1 MIISA
6 KWRMNARRG
15 FWPAGQMDK
24 KLIENEI
31 FYCEPLLA
39 KEENLHLLQ
48 KFHVA
53 EETGLGLEMYLKRY
67 AVSDEMSHETR
78 TYLVKDNVTDE
89 IVGYFSLKTGMVAS
103 RKKRSL
109 FHMEIDSLPAVELAN
124 FAVNSAYKAA
134 HKEQTGIGSII
145 FLDFVL
151 PIIKM
156 ASEWV
161 GICIVYIFALPYT
174 QLIKYYETLNF
185 RRLSK
190 VEEAFV
196 HRNYKPRYDEG
207 CIFMS
212 RPLYAED

>member
-1 MIISA
+1 
-6 KWRMNARRG
+6 MNARQES
-15 FWPAGQMDK
+15 WLAEQMGN

-31 FYCEPLLA
+31 FYCEPLMA
-39 KEENLHLLQ
+39 NEENLRLVQ

-53 EETGLGLEMYLKRY
+53 AETGLGLELYLKKH
-67 AVSDEMSHETR
+67 AVSDEMSHEAR

-103 RKKRSL
+103 RKKWSFFQL
-109 FHMEIDSLPAVELAN
+109 EIDSLPAVELAN
-124 FAVNSAYKAA
+124 FAVNSAYKEA
-134 HKEQTGIGSII
+134 HKEQKGIGSII

-156 ASEWV
+156 AADRV
-161 GICIVYIFALPYT
+161 GICIVYIFALPYSN
-174 QLIKYYETLNF
+174 LVKYYEALNF
-185 RRLSK
+185 KRLSK
-190 VEEAFV
+190 TEEAFI
-196 HRNYKPRYDEG
+196 HRNYKQRYDEG

>member
-1 MIISA
+1 ME
-6 KWRMNARRG
+6 N
-15 FWPAGQMDK
+15 

-39 KEENLHLLQ
+39 GEDNLQ
-48 KFHVA
+48 TIRKFHVA
-53 EETGLGLEMYLKRY
+53 AETGLGLEMYLKRQ
-67 AVSDEMSHETR
+67 AVSDELTHEAR
-78 TYLVKDNVTDE
+78 TYLVKDNMTSE

-103 RKKRSL
+103 RKKWNPFRL
-109 FHMEIDSLPAVELAN
+109 EIDSLPAVELAN

-156 ASEWV
+156 AADKV
-161 GICIVYIFALPYT
+161 GICIVYIFALPYNH
-174 QLIKYYETLNF
+174 LIRYYETLNF
-185 RRLSK
+185 RRLGK
-190 VEEAFV
+190 VEEAFI
-196 HRNYKPRYDEG
+196 HRHYKPRYDEG

-212 RPLYAED
+212 RPLYAEDQATNIN

>member
-1 MIISA
+1 
-6 KWRMNARRG
+6 
-15 FWPAGQMDK
+15 MDN
-24 KLIENEI
+24 KLISDEI

-39 KEENLHLLQ
+39 DEENLRLIQ

-53 EETGLGLEMYLKRY
+53 AETGLGLEMYLKRH
-67 AVSDEMSHETR
+67 AVSDELSHEAR
-78 TYLVKDNVTDE
+78 TYLVKDNVTNE

-103 RKKRSL
+103 RKKWSFFQL
-109 FHMEIDSLPAVELAN
+109 EIDSLPAVELAN

-134 HKEQTGIGSII
+134 HKEQKGIGSII

-156 ASEWV
+156 AADRV
-161 GICIVYIFALPYT
+161 GICIVYIFALPYNH
-174 QLIKYYETLNF
+174 LIKYYETLNF
-185 RRLSK
+185 RRLGR
-190 VEEAFV
+190 VEEAFI

>member
-1 MIISA
+1 
-6 KWRMNARRG
+6 
-15 FWPAGQMDK
+15 MDN
-24 KLIENEI
+24 KLIDNEI
-31 FYCEPLLA
+31 FYCEPLLE
-39 KEENLHLLQ
+39 KEENLHLIQ

-67 AVSDEMSHETR
+67 AVSDELSHEAR

-103 RKKRSL
+103 RKKKSF
-109 FHMEIDSLPAVELAN
+109 FHMEIDALPAVELAN
-124 FAVNSAYKAA
+124 FAVNNEYKAA

-151 PIIKM
+151 PIIKI
-156 ASEWV
+156 ASERI
-161 GICIVYIFALPYT
+161 GICIVYIFALPYAK
-174 QLIKYYETLNF
+174 LIKYYETLNF
-185 RRLSK
+185 RRLGR

-196 HRNYKPRYDEG
+196 HRNFKPRYDEG

-212 RPLYAED
+212 RPLYAEE

>member
-1 MIISA
+1 
-6 KWRMNARRG
+6 MNARRG

-39 KEENLHLLQ
+39 KEENLRLLQ

-67 AVSDEMSHETR
+67 AVPDEMSHETR

-103 RKKRSL
+103 RYKRSL

-185 RRLSK
+185 RRLGK

>member
-1 MIISA
+1 
-6 KWRMNARRG
+6 MNAKQG
-15 FWPAGQMDK
+15 SWLAEQMGS

-31 FYCEPLLA
+31 FYCEPLMA
-39 KEENLHLLQ
+39 SEENLYLMQ

-53 EETGLGLEMYLKRY
+53 AETGLGLELYLKKY
-67 AVSDEMSHETR
+67 AVSDEISHEAR
-78 TYLVKDNVTDE
+78 TYLVKDNVTNE
-89 IVGYFSLKTGMVAS
+89 MVGYFSLKTGMVAS
-103 RKKRSL
+103 RKKWN
-109 FHMEIDSLPAVELAN
+109 FFQTEIDSLPAVELAN

-156 ASEWV
+156 AADRV
-161 GICIVYIFALPYT
+161 GICIVYIFALPYSK
-174 QLIKYYETLNF
+174 LIKYYETLNF
-185 RRLSK
+185 RRLGK
-190 VEEAFV
+190 VEEAFI

>member
-1 MIISA
+1 
-6 KWRMNARRG
+6 MNARRG

-67 AVSDEMSHETR
+67 AISDEMSHETR

>member
-1 MIISA
+1 
-6 KWRMNARRG
+6 
-15 FWPAGQMDK
+15 MDK

-31 FYCEPLLA
+31 FYCEPLLTN
-39 KEENLHLLQ
+39 EENLRLIQ

-53 EETGLGLEMYLKRY
+53 AETGLGLEMYLKKF
-67 AVSDEMSHETR
+67 AVSDELTHEAR
-78 TYLVKDNVTDE
+78 TYLVKDNVTNE

-103 RKKRSL
+103 RKKWNL
-109 FHMEIDSLPAVELAN
+109 FQLEIDSLPAVELAN
-124 FAVNSAYKAA
+124 FAVNSAYKAV
-134 HKEQTGIGSII
+134 HREQKGIGSII

-156 ASEWV
+156 AADKV
-161 GICIVYIFALPYT
+161 GICIVYIFALPYSN
-174 QLIKYYETLNF
+174 LIKYYETLNF

-190 VEEAFV
+190 IEEAFI

-212 RPLYAED
+212 RPLYAEDYYELSRERQFDE

>member
-1 MIISA
+1 ME
-6 KWRMNARRG
+6 N
-15 FWPAGQMDK
+15 

-39 KEENLHLLQ
+39 SEKNLQ
-48 KFHVA
+48 RIQSFHVA
-53 EETGLGLEMYLKRY
+53 AETGLGLEMYLKRY
-67 AVSDEMSHETR
+67 AVSDELSHEAR
-78 TYLVKDNVTDE
+78 TYLVKDNISHE

-103 RKKRSL
+103 RKKWSPFQL
-109 FHMEIDSLPAVELAN
+109 EIDSLPAVELAN

-145 FLDFVL
+145 FIDFIL

-156 ASEWV
+156 ASERV
-161 GICIVYIFALPYT
+161 GICIVYIFALPYSP
-174 QLIKYYETLNF
+174 LIKYYETLNF
-185 RRLSK
+185 RRLSR
-190 VEEAFV
+190 VEEAFI
-196 HRNYKPRYDEG
+196 HRNYKPRYDRG